1 MELRLLTAQQCRDNV
16 DENKIILVE
25 IMAKYLKCTY
35 LCPILVAFPAAPYL
49 LQATWE
55 MWVSGAAILT
65 TAAALLSREDEDAKK
80 VMAEH
85 DG

>member
-1 MELRLLTAQQCRDNV
+1 MFLQQTNAIQYYV
-16 DENKIILVE
+16 DKKKIILVE

-55 MWVSGAAILT
+55 MCVSGAAILM
-65 TAAALLSREDEDAKK
+65 TAAALLSCKDEDAKK
-80 VMAEH
+80 VMH
-85 DG
+85 CPRGD